1 MPRLR
6 VVSASKERREE
17 RRVRAALKREIKSGG
32 QHGETVPLQLFG
44 QAMPPSVYERFRRI
58 TNENLKRRHIRQA
71 LPDSQGHAMVVLWGL
86 EAGTEM
92 VPMPTVRDFPNV
104 LGKTVAV
111 RCRGAAD
118 YRGGFVA
125 ALNSWLPLNADAAPA
140 WLLAPPVLQSWHL
153 DGVESVEIVDFGL
166 EYPLPPPDVVA
177 ALRS

>member
-1 MPRLR
+1 MARLR
-6 VVSASKERREE
+6 LVNTGKERREE
-17 RRVRAALKREIKSGG
+17 RRARAALKREIKSGG
-32 QHGETVPLQLFG
+32 QHGETVALQLFG

-71 LPDSQGHAMVVLWGL
+71 LPDSQGHGMVVLWGL

-92 VPMPTVRDFPNV
+92 VPMPSVRDFPRL

-125 ALNSWLPLNADAAPA
+125 ALNSWLLLNVDAAPA

-166 EYPLPPPDVVA
+166 DYPLPALDVVA
-177 ALRS
+177 A

>member
-1 MPRLR
+1 MARLR
-6 VVSASKERREE
+6 LVNVGKERREE
-17 RRVRAALKREIKSGG
+17 RRARAALKREIKSGG

-44 QAMPPSVYERFRRI
+44 QAMPPSVYERFRRV

-92 VPMPTVRDFPNV
+92 VPMPSVRDFPKI

-118 YRGGFVA
+118 YRGGFIA

-140 WLLAPPVLQSWHL
+140 WLLAPPVLQSWDL
-153 DGVESVEIVDFGL
+153 EGVEWVEIVDFGL
-166 EYPLPPPDVVA
+166 DYPLPALDVVA
-177 ALRS
+177 A